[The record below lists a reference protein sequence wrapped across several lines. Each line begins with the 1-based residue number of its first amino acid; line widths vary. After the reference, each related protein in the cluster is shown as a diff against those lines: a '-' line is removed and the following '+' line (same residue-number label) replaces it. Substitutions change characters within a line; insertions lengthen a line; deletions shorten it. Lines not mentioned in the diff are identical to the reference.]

1 MDQSK
6 PIPAG
11 KRGYWILLIQLILLV
26 MIWYLLWQTPAG
38 FSINEKAY
46 LDKSF
51 RVVVLIGTILLALL
65 ISFLDE
71 IIKSAYISETTQVK
85 LRTISWLSI
94 NISGIFGFMVF
105 SLVWISFFRFSSLKP
120 LVFQKF
126 SLADDYRYY
135 ILLLVSAIGY
145 FVFEQFA
152 YATKSLLAEKY
163 KTQFAS
169 DKQRTVR
176 KRIIYFSYLLLLL
189 LLIITN
195 GIIQNFWLYTFSIV
209 LLQLVFPFLQVFSLT
224 KFNSSVEEKSY
235 KNWLVKKGN
244 SEKSN

>member
-11 KRGYWILLIQLILLV
+11 KGGYWRLLIQLILLV
-26 MIWYLLWQTPAG
+26 IIWYLLWQTSVG

-46 LDKSF
+46 VDKSF

-65 ISFLDE
+65 IGFLNE
-71 IIKSAYISETTQVK
+71 VIRSVSNSETIHVK
-85 LRTISWLSI
+85 LGTISGLSI
-94 NISGIFGFMVF
+94 NFSGLFGFLVF
-105 SLVWISFFRFSSLKP
+105 SLVWISFFRFSSFKP

-126 SLADDYRYY
+126 SLAEDYRYY

-145 FVFEQFA
+145 FIFEQFA

-189 LLIITN
+189 LLIISN
-195 GIIQNFWLYTFSIV
+195 GMIQNFWLYLFSI
-209 LLQLVFPFLQVFSLT
+209 LILQLVFPFLQVFSLT
-224 KFNSSVEEKSY
+224 KFTSSAEEKTY

-244 SEKSN
+244 SEKGK